1 VGYTSKKSATIAD
14 VHIDA
19 AEYGLNGVNL
29 TNSTF
34 GDKALTSPVLNIS
47 APFLSRGPSTMSAP
61 AFEGEDFG
69 INYDTS
75 LLLWAY
81 DNKTYHLDYIQK
93 NGNCQAVLVRK
104 FMAKPLFFN

>member
-1 VGYTSKKSATIAD
+1 
-14 VHIDA
+14 
-19 AEYGLNGVNL
+19 
-29 TNSTF
+29 
-34 GDKALTSPVLNIS
+34 
-47 APFLSRGPSTMSAP
+47 MSAP

-104 FMAKPLFFN
+104 FMAKPPFFN